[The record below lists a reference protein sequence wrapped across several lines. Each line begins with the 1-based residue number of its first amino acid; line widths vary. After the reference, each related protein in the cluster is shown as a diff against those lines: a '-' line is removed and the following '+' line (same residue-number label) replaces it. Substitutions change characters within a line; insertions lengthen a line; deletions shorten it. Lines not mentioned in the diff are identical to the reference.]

1 VDESGQKRKGRIIMR
16 DAETISRRALLG
28 GAASAVG
35 AAATIRASRR
45 AAAQQKVSQADAKYQ
60 DQPKE
65 QQRCEICLNFQ
76 PPERVPVRREP
87 DQSERLVSVLCGEGK
102 RALTLAQKPRRNSS
116 SFAEC
121 VNLAFLGERLC
132 PQDRRRPHIRP

>member
-1 VDESGQKRKGRIIMR
+1 MR

-28 GAASAVG
+28 GAALAIG
-35 AAATIRASRR
+35 AAATAGASKR

-76 PPERVPVRREP
+76 PPNVCQFVESPISP
-87 DQSERLVSVLCGEGK
+87 KGWCQY
-102 RALTLAQKPRRNSS
+102 
-116 SFAEC
+116 FAAKE
-121 VNLAFLGERLC
+121 NA
-132 PQDRRRPHIRP
+132 H